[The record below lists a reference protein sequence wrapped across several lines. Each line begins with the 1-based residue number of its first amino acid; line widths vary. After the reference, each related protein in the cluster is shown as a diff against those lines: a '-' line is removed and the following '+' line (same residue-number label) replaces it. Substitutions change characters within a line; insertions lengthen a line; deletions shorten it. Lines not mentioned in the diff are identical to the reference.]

1 MNFYEKNFNAPII
14 KMLYINDHFTLSLS
28 YSGAMELKLAHKL
41 DIHNFS

>member
-28 YSGAMELKLAHKL
+28 YSGADGVK
-41 DIHNFS
+41 ISTQIRYS